1 MYKIPPDDAVL
12 LAMQEVLARHKSVD
26 SQRRFKALVEKSLSS
41 GGEDYHVGERRLRLM
56 ALNAGI
62 ARLDI
67 KYRETDEKRAISL
80 CPVCGSKLT
89 RARNQTVFGGTV
101 TLGYKCAS
109 CSYATGIKRK
119 VPVRYI
125 FMMRR

>member
-12 LAMQEVLARHKSVD
+12 LAMQEVLDKHKSID
-26 SQRRFKALVEKSLSS
+26 SQCRFKSLVEKALSS
-41 GGEDYHVGERRLRLM
+41 GGDDYRVGERRLRLM

-62 ARLDI
+62 ARLEI
-67 KYRETDEKRAISL
+67 KYRETNEKRSISL

-89 RARNQTVFGGTV
+89 RERNQTVFGGTV

-119 VPVRYI
+119 VPVRYV
-125 FMMRR
+125 FTMRR

>member
-1 MYKIPPDDAVL
+1 MYKIPQDDAVL

-26 SQRRFKALVEKSLSS
+26 SQRLFKALVEKTLSS
-41 GGEDYHVGERRLRLM
+41 GGEEYHVGERRLRLLAIIGGM
-56 ALNAGI
+56 

-67 KYRETDEKRAISL
+67 KYRETDEKKAISL
-80 CPVCGSKLT
+80 CPVCGSKLS

-101 TLGYKCAS
+101 TLGYSCAL
-109 CSYATGIKRK
+109 CTYATGLKRR

-125 FMMRR
+125 FTLRR

>member
-12 LAMQEVLARHKSVD
+12 LAMQEVLEKHKSID
-26 SQRRFKALVEKSLSS
+26 SQHKLKSLVEKVLSS

-62 ARLDI
+62 AKLDI
-67 KYRETDEKRAISL
+67 KYRETDDKGAIAL
-80 CPVCGSKLT
+80 CPVCGTKLA
-89 RARNQTVFGGTV
+89 RERNQTVYGGTV
-101 TLGYKCAS
+101 TLGYKCAA

-125 FMMRR
+125 FTFRR